1 MRKWKGFISGCLISG
16 VLVLIQPVMALGQE
30 VSVTPDPIS
39 GRATTVKDILPAD
52 VLARAQ
58 LFRAELEEL
67 RLVMGRPQEQREEIQ
82 VTHAAPREVYFQ
94 VRTLYQKANRLAYE
108 QTGELKPELDTVSE
122 IGTIRPYHVWEGV
135 NAALVRLLAIQHKL
149 GLTDS
154 LTELAQDPAVTPTDV
169 YQAVVQANR
178 EINLLLVQQV
188 ASRDVYQQVTLAMN
202 YGARLLSSFPGA
214 RRLPESVVFEPRKQ
228 PGDVYQRLTECYV
241 RIRTIADQSGL
252 QMLQFEQ
259 NHTEVD
265 RIRSSDV
272 YDFTSLIVA
281 EMAFIHSGLRGAKPP
296 VEAYDPGLRFPSHVY
311 QRASMLLAQLKELE
325 YRVKGNPTWLKG

>member
-1 MRKWKGFISGCLISG
+1 M
-16 VLVLIQPVMALGQE
+16 LIQPVLVLGQNAL
-30 VSVTPDPIS
+30 VTPGPIS
-39 GRATTVKDILPAD
+39 GRTLTVQEILPAD

-67 RLVMGRPQEQREEIQ
+67 RLVMGRPQEQRQEIQ

-94 VRTLYQKANRLAYE
+94 ARTLYQKANRLAYE
-108 QTGELKPELDTVSE
+108 QTGELKPELDSVSE
-122 IGTIRPYHVWEGV
+122 IGTIRPFHVWEGV
-135 NAALVRLLAIQHKL
+135 NAALARLLRVQRKL
-149 GLTDS
+149 GLPDS
-154 LTELAQDPAVTPTDV
+154 MTELDQDSAVTPTEV
-169 YQAVVQANR
+169 YRTIVQANR

-202 YGARLLSSFPGA
+202 YGARLLASFPGA
-214 RRLPESVVFEPRKQ
+214 PRIPESSVFDPRKQ

-241 RIRTIADQSGL
+241 RIRTIADHSGL
-252 QMLQFEQ
+252 QVLQYEQ
-259 NHTEVD
+259 NPTEVD

-272 YDFTSLIVA
+272 YDFTSLIVS

-325 YRVKGNPTWLKG
+325 RHVKEKPNWLKG